1 MSSAPR
7 RMTGEADVKPLV
19 LLLSAALGLILSS
32 VPADAQDQNPQAKN
46 GFRVRVEALGAWTL
60 WNDSRSE
67 LVNSAY
73 QLRQGE
79 QTPIVNIYNAVSGE
93 KRSIDVLK
101 EFPNAR
107 NTYVAGLASGPKG
120 SVLVVCEMNSD
131 DHGFT
136 FKGDH
141 LLVFDNH
148 STLIMNLTAPDYDVG
163 AVAMDKQGNVYL
175 VGTHDSE
182 RSSDESY
189 PLLVKYDS
197 RGKIRLKTLSR
208 SLFANIDDPIGD
220 GIGHPRS
227 GGTRVAVSEKG
238 IHVYLAPAGEMVV
251 LNQSGEIQKRVNV
264 ASKLSE
270 FAKTKGY
277 KDFYVDGDEFSPS
290 GDLWFVGNLAELS
303 NSSSGLLPSRNFV
316 VRLTPEG
323 ELQVPYAHVGE
334 EPPGY
339 YLPHLVG
346 FTQSNEP
353 VASVAERDS
362 ILVQKSPY

>member
-1 MSSAPR
+1 
-7 RMTGEADVKPLV
+7 
-19 LLLSAALGLILSS
+19 
-32 VPADAQDQNPQAKN
+32 
-46 GFRVRVEALGAWTL
+46 
-60 WNDSRSE
+60 
-67 LVNSAY
+67 
-73 QLRQGE
+73 
-79 QTPIVNIYNAVSGE
+79 
-93 KRSIDVLK
+93 
-101 EFPNAR
+101 
-107 NTYVAGLASGPKG
+107 
-120 SVLVVCEMNSD
+120 MNLD
-131 DHGFT
+131 DDGFT

-141 LLVFDNH
+141 LLVYDNH
-148 STLIMNLTAPDYDVG
+148 STLTMNLTTADYVVG
-163 AVAMDKQGNVYL
+163 AVAMDKQGDVYL

-220 GIGHPRS
+220 GIDHPRS
-227 GGTRVAVSEKG
+227 GGTRVAVSEKA
-238 IHVYLAPAGEMVV
+238 IHVYLATAGEMVV

-277 KDFYVDGDEFSPS
+277 RAFYVDGDEFSPA
-290 GDLWFVGNLAELS
+290 GDLWFVGHLEEPS
-303 NSSSGLLPSRNFV
+303 DSSSGLLPVRNFV
-316 VRLTPEG
+316 VRLTREG

-334 EPPGY
+334 EPAGY

-346 FTQSNEP
+346 FTRSNEP

>member
-19 LLLSAALGLILSS
+19 LFLSAALGLILSS

-79 QTPIVNIYNAVSGE
+79 QTPIVNIYNVVSGE

-107 NTYVAGLASGPKG
+107 NTYVTGLASGPKG

-175 VGTHDSE
+175 VGTHDGE

-197 RGKIRLKTLSR
+197 RGKIRLETLSR

-220 GIGHPRS
+220 GIGQPRS
-227 GGTRVAVSEKG
+227 GRTRVAVSEKA
-238 IHVYLAPAGEMVV
+238 IHVYLAPASEMVV
-251 LNQSGEIQKRVNV
+251 LSQSGEIQKRVNV